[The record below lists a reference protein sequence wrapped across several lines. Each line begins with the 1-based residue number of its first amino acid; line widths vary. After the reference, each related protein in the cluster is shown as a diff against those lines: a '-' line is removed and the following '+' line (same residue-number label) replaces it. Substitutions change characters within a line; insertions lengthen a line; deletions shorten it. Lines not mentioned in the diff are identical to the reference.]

1 MNKILQELKINETYT
16 KPPKIKKEFSKVK
29 DNIPL
34 KADFNFM
41 ADILELPK
49 TKKGFQYLLVVVDL
63 ATDEFDIEQLKTKES
78 KTVLKAMMKMFKRKH
93 IKKPYASIRTDGG
106 PEFQDEFAKYCY
118 ENSILHKVGISG
130 RHQQMANVERLNREL
145 GRLFN
150 GYMNA
155 IEEETGR
162 TDEKLDSFSSLESKR
177 RSLSDGTFREWVEA
191 VPKVREMLNEYR
203 KKPEGDPFTDIY
215 EAPDVSIQPKY
226 KVGDIVYRISEKP
239 LDALG
244 RKQPTQNFRAGDYRW
259 DMTPRK
265 IVKVVRYAGK
275 VPIRYILENLSN
287 VAYAENE
294 LKPAKENEAMYQV
307 QSVKAKRTVNGVKEL
322 LIKWKG
328 YKKPTWENY
337 NDIKKT
343 ISQIDSY

>member
-41 ADILELPK
+41 ADILELPQ

-78 KTVLKAMMKMFKRKH
+78 KTVLKAMLKMFKRKH

-155 IEEETGR
+155 VEEETGR
-162 TDEKLDSFSSLESKR
+162 T
-177 RSLSDGTFREWVEA
+177 FREWVEI

-226 KVGDIVYRISEKP
+226 KEGDIVYRISEKP

-259 DMTPRK
+259 DITPRK
-265 IVKVVRYAGK
+265 IVKVVRYSGK

-294 LKPAKENEAMYQV
+294 LKPAKEKEAMYQV
-307 QSVKAKRTVNGVKEL
+307 QSVKAKRTVKGVKEL

-337 NDIKKT
+337 NEIKKT
-343 ISQIDSY
+343 IPDIDRRT

>member
-1 MNKILQELKINETYT
+1 MNKILQELNINETYT

-78 KTVLKAMMKMFKRKH
+78 KTVLKAMLKMFKRKH

-162 TDEKLDSFSSLESKR
+162 
-177 RSLSDGTFREWVEA
+177 TFREWVEA

-259 DMTPRK
+259 DMTQER
-265 IVKVVRYAGK
+265 
-275 VPIRYILENLSN
+275 
-287 VAYAENE
+287 
-294 LKPAKENEAMYQV
+294 
-307 QSVKAKRTVNGVKEL
+307 
-322 LIKWKG
+322 
-328 YKKPTWENY
+328 
-337 NDIKKT
+337 
-343 ISQIDSY
+343 